1 MNDLIC
7 KIGND
12 SSYMMIA
19 GISLV
24 VLLFI
29 VLMVVVTSMRV
40 KTYKDRFINTQID
53 NQEKEAQISDL
64 QSELQSL
71 KITKAQNEQE
81 LQHFEQAKEKLS
93 TTEENLASMQKS
105 SNELEKLQGQTKS
118 KLDHTQEMH
127 ENLLEEHKALKERHG
142 SIQEENS
149 KLHINNARLLMKLET
164 EVRFASQLN
173 NRTSKNKGDKS

>member
-12 SSYMMIA
+12 STYMMVA
-19 GISLV
+19 GIALV

-64 QSELQSL
+64 QSELQSV
-71 KITKAQNEQE
+71 KITNAQNEQE
-81 LQHFEQAKEKLS
+81 LQHFGQTKEKLS
-93 TTEENLASMQKS
+93 TTEENLASLQKS
-105 SNELEKLQGQTKS
+105 SNEVEKLQGQTKS

-127 ENLLEEHKALKERHG
+127 ENLRQEHKSLQERHT
-142 SIQEENS
+142 SLQEDNS

-173 NRTSKNKGDKS
+173 DRTSKKKGDES